1 MKLNSFHGGV
11 HPAAEKSLTAEK
23 PFEQMP
29 PPAKALLPLSQHL
42 GKPARL
48 LLSKGD
54 YVCQGALAGE
64 SDGFISANVH
74 VPINGTVQKPH
85 QGGTVSG
92 FPGEMIAIT
101 AGEPPEPAE
110 GAEAVSTEPVRLQIL
125 DLETATPQEII
136 SQVKEAGIVG
146 QGGAAFPANVKL
158 VPPPEKQVNELIING
173 CECEPYL
180 TRDYRLM
187 LERTHDLLEG
197 IRLICRALKISKAT
211 IGIENNKPAAI
222 RALQEAVTRLA
233 PARSQG
239 ADWPQIEI
247 MALQIK
253 YPQGAEKML
262 IKAITGREIPPGG
275 LPMDAQVAI
284 QNIGTVLAMR
294 DAVLSGLP
302 QTTAALTVTGRG
314 IREPKNLL
322 VHVGTPV
329 SEVLEFCGGMT
340 EDAARVIIGGPM
352 MGIAQHNLEAPVVK
366 ATSGILV
373 LTQTDVAEPVTT
385 ACLSC
390 GKCVTVCPLNLLPSR
405 LARLSEL
412 DRFEDAQQLGLETC
426 MECGSCAYTCPAHI
440 PLVQWFRMGKQGVR
454 QLNRS
459 Q

>member
-1 MKLNSFHGGV
+1 MKLNSFRGGI
-11 HPAAEKSLTAEK
+11 HPAEHKALTEDKS
-23 PFEQMP
+23 FEQMP
-29 PPAKALLPLSQHL
+29 PPATAMLPLSQHL

-48 LLSKGD
+48 LLKKGD

-74 VPINGTVQKPH
+74 IPINGQVQKPLR
-85 QGGTVSG
+85 GGTLSG
-92 FPGEMIAIT
+92 FPGDLIAIK
-101 AGEPPEPAE
+101 AGDPPEPEE
-110 GAEAVSTEPVRLQIL
+110 GEEPVSTDPVRLPSY
-125 DLETATPQEII
+125 DLENATKEQII
-136 SQVKEAGIVG
+136 EGVKAAGIVG

-158 VPPPEKQVNELIING
+158 MPPPEKEVEELVING

-180 TRDYRLM
+180 TRDFRLM
-187 LERTHDLLEG
+187 MERTQDLLEG
-197 IRLICRALKISKAT
+197 TRLICRALSITRAT

-222 RALQEAVTRLA
+222 KALQEAVNALQ
-233 PARSQG
+233 PARTNG
-239 ADWPQIEI
+239 ADWPEI
-247 MALQIK
+247 TILPLKVK

-262 IKAITGREIPPGG
+262 IKAITGREVPPGG
-275 LPMDAQVAI
+275 LPMDAKVGI

-294 DAVLSGLP
+294 DAILLGLP

-329 SEVLEFCGGMT
+329 SEVLDFCGGMT
-340 EDAARVIIGGPM
+340 EDAARVVIGGPM
-352 MGIAQHNLEAPVVK
+352 MGTAQHDLNAPVVK

-373 LTQTDVAEPVTT
+373 LTEADIAEPATT

-412 DRFEDAQQLGLETC
+412 DRFEEAKDLGLETC
-426 MECGSCAYTCPAHI
+426 MECGSCSYTCPAHI
-440 PLVQWFRMGKQGVR
+440 PLVQWFRMGKQGIR
-454 QLNRS
+454 KLS
-459 Q
+459 L